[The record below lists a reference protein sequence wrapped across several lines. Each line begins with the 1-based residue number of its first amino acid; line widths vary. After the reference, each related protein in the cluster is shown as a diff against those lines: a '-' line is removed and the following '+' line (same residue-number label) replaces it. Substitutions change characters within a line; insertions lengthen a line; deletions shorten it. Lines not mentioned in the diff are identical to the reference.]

1 MGLEGS
7 IASLQMK
14 EQATKRFKLLF
25 YLFLSFLL
33 AVLGVKVEQCPCISQ
48 KDVLSWYAAL
58 PRSSLTV
65 QPLAHGQVA
74 LKLWT

>member
-1 MGLEGS
+1 MGLEGL

-14 EQATKRFKLLF
+14 EQATKRFKLTVF
-25 YLFLSFLL
+25 SIPVLL

-48 KDVLSWYAAL
+48 KDVLSWYVTL
-58 PRSSLTV
+58 PQSSLSV
-65 QPLAHGQVA
+65 QPLAQGEMT